1 MTKRK
6 TPPARYE
13 LIKHLPWRDR
23 LSYVRLLMWF
33 AQGPDSA
40 TAVLSWSLA
49 STALFLFSLIPGH
62 AAQQQTSAPSHS
74 ANSAASL
81 AYPGENHLAN
91 IRQLTFGGQSAEAYF
106 SADDKYLIFQHQGQF
121 YYARTHAPTGPNV
134 PCDQMYTMPVPA
146 SGQSPAM
153 PTRISNGQGR
163 TTCGYFFP

>member
-49 STALFLFSLIPGH
+49 STALFLFSLIPGQCRRSNKRAH
-62 AAQQQTSAPSHS
+62 PAT
-74 ANSAASL
+74 L
-81 AYPGENHLAN
+81 
-91 IRQLTFGGQSAEAYF
+91 
-106 SADDKYLIFQHQGQF
+106 
-121 YYARTHAPTGPNV
+121 RTPPH
-134 PCDQMYTMPVPA
+134 
-146 SGQSPAM
+146 
-153 PTRISNGQGR
+153 R
-163 TTCGYFFP
+163 

>member
-1 MTKRK
+1 MRK
-6 TPPARYE
+6 NN
-13 LIKHLPWRDR
+13 LP
-23 LSYVRLLMWF
+23 LALLGVSIL
-33 AQGPDSA
+33 AA
-40 TAVLSWSLA
+40 TALPFVLA
-49 STALFLFSLIPGH
+49 ARGRTGQ
-62 AAQQQTSAPSHS
+62 AAQTGKPAETTAH
-74 ANSAASL
+74 SL